1 MKSKPTGSSS
11 YDNPLGKKILHL
23 TLKKKWFDMIASG
36 EKKAEYREV
45 KMYWASRLLSGFSKR
60 HLSLSIHHLKC
71 SYRTNSGETV
81 LDAIKKDFDFVLFKN
96 GYSKNSPYVL
106 VEYLGVSIDIGY
118 VNWGAENGKEYF
130 VIKLGKIFKQ

>member
-1 MKSKPTGSSS
+1 MSEKQTPLTGSNS

-60 HLSLSIHHLKC
+60 HLSLSIHDLNC
-71 SYRTNSGETV
+71 SS
-81 LDAIKKDFDFVLFKN
+81 KKDFDFVLFKN

-106 VEYLGVSIDIGY
+106 IEYLGVSIDIGY

-130 VIKLGKIFKQ
+130 VIKLGKILNQ